1 MRHSPER
8 VADVACG
15 MFGILRHELYSMR
28 FGYSQ
33 RNAEALRQKQLVVSA
48 VREIAGAS
56 FPDIARALGHTGSHS
71 TEHSAYYRGT
81 VSRQEILAFMSDV
94 RHRLREFEPKEEQPK
109 PDRDARCDGVWF
121 SPACRE
127 PSDGPVTIADDEV
140 RSADAASQ
148 PPPELPPALGEE
160 VGGRGRVQGSRSGD
174 RGQASPG
181 RADVGSDDP
190 PSLLD

>member
-33 RNAEALRQKQLVVSA
+33 RNAEALRRKQLVVSA

-56 FPDIARALGHTGSHS
+56 FPDIARALGHAGSHS

-81 VSRQEILAFMSDV
+81 VSRQEILAFLSDV

-121 SPACRE
+121 SPACRLALPDAPDAPVPAVNE
-127 PSDGPVTIADDEV
+127 PLLGKEPAPGNADQ
-140 RSADAASQ
+140 R
-148 PPPELPPALGEE
+148 
-160 VGGRGRVQGSRSGD
+160 GGARVPGRDVQGDGGD
-174 RGQASPG
+174 RGVRRPSDKTRRRG
-181 RADVGSDDP
+181 VGA
-190 PSLLD
+190 